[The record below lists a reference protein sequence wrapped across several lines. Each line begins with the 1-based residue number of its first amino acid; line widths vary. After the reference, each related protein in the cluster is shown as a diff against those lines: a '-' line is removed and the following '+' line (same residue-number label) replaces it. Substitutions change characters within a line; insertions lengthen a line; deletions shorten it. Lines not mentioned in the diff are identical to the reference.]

1 MSKLDNVLS
10 KLPQLASKA
19 MPGNKF
25 TFSMTYFQKDN
36 TFQLTMS
43 KDYGHQDGPMLFLSA
58 SGESTEDAAIQLC
71 NHYQAW
77 CNKQIAANNDEMMRH
92 SARLSAST
100 SSLMDTI
107 TAAREL
113 RDEAMDNQLS

>member
-10 KLPQLASKA
+10 KLPQLASKVL
-19 MPGNKF
+19 PGNKF
-25 TFSMTYFQKDN
+25 TFSMTYFPKDS

-43 KDYGHQDGPMLFLSA
+43 KDYGHQDGPMLFLTST
-58 SGESTEDAAIQLC
+58 GESTEDAAIQLL

-77 CNKQIAANNDEMMRH
+77 CNKQIAANNEEMTRH

-100 SSLMDTI
+100 SSLMDAII
-107 TAAREL
+107 TAREL
-113 RDEAMDNQLS
+113 RDEAVDNQLP